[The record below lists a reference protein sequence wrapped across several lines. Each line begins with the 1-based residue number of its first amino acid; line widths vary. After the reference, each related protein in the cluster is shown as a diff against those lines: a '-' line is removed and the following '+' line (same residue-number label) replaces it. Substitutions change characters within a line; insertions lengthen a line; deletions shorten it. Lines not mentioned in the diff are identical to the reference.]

1 MYSNKDIKKS
11 QTDILNILE
20 IINFEKIVN
29 DYVQKEL
36 ARLGFVSLLPMK
48 DSHRWSASD
57 SSNTSKNL
65 QKVENDDPMDIDLV
79 ILKNTKDLA
88 CVEGKIN
95 DSIIQV
101 LLDLCANVS
110 FMPEE
115 IYKEFDLKIDTS
127 KKHKLIGAST
137 NYTSL
142 GIVKNV
148 LITLAPNCIIEE
160 DFVIIGNYPYR
171 EIKLNR
177 TCLRCYNYNLHKF
190 RNYIALT
197 YNGKNFFIPIV
208 PDKNRCN

>member
-1 MYSNKDIKKS
+1 MNKDIKKS

-36 ARLGFVSLLPMK
+36 ARLGFVSLLPIK
-48 DSHRWSASD
+48 G
-57 SSNTSKNL
+57 NTPKKL
-65 QKVENDDPMDIDLV
+65 QNIENDNDDPMDIDLV
-79 ILKNTKDLA
+79 ISKNAKDLA
-88 CVEGKIN
+88 CAEGKIN

-101 LLDLCANVS
+101 LLDSCANVS
-110 FMPEE
+110 FMPEVV
-115 IYKEFDLKIDTS
+115 YKEFDLKIDTS

-148 LITLAPNCIIEE
+148 LITLAPDCIIEE

-171 EIKLNR
+171 EIGLSR
-177 TCLRCYNYNLHKF
+177 TCLRRYNYDLYES
-190 RNYIALT
+190 RNHVALT

-208 PDKNRCN
+208 PDKNRR